1 MSALKRSA
9 HETIKGLGIQINELT
24 RSDSPMAW
32 ELAAEKM
39 LELKHVIQRVLL
51 EQEGEQECPAV
62 KIVTRHEIDEAKAS

>member
-1 MSALKRSA
+1 MSELKRSA

-39 LELKHVIQRVLL
+39 LELKHVITHVLH
-51 EQEGEQECPAV
+51 EQETEQECPAV
-62 KIVTRHEIDEAKAS
+62 KIVTRSEIEKARIA